1 MRDFARQQTATLLH
15 KLVVQVNRAA
25 RSGDPDSIHDLR
37 VAIRRLSR
45 CLRVFGQLYPGHG
58 WKKMRRRLKEILDA
72 CAGVRDRD
80 IALELLAKAGF
91 PAGSIVVRRLYRERG
106 EALAELT
113 VLLRRWKSQG
123 TSRKWSA
130 QLGL

>member
-1 MRDFARQQTATLLH
+1 MRDYARQQTAVLLRR
-15 KLVVQVNRAA
+15 LVIQVNRAA
-25 RSGDPDSIHDLR
+25 RTGDADAIHDLR

-45 CLRVFGQLYPGHG
+45 CLRVFGQFYPGAG

-91 PAGSIVVRRLYRERG
+91 PAGSIVVRRLHKERG
-106 EALAELT
+106 EAMAELMA
-113 VLLRRWKSQG
+113 LLHRWRTHG
-123 TSRKWSA
+123 TSKKWRA